1 MIRLAAAQLRH
12 RAGRALV
19 LLLGILVAATGF
31 SVLTGTAETQRLEIV
46 GAVRDNYRAQYDI
59 LVRPKG
65 SATAIERETGM
76 VRANYLSGIHGGITL
91 DQLDRIKKID
101 GIEVAAPIGMV
112 GYFTGTG
119 RVQVPVTRVLSP
131 GERTMLRVERT
142 RVADRGLT
150 EIPSSPHYQYVTR
163 RPLTFTMDEGE
174 RLDLTT
180 ENLGGGREV
189 KLGTALTWPADRKG
203 DPFDQGPTADVW
215 STRSGVGDGVPL
227 QWGKGG
233 AKRGE
238 AMVDF
243 AQDFP
248 LLLAAVDPEA
258 EAELAGLDKAVVQG
272 SYLGTGEELTQ
283 WDVPLLATSRPMLDQ
298 SEELVISRLPAKA
311 AEMVA
316 AGEPAAKV
324 RAYLDEQKGKVVQR
338 GTLRSEEFYED
349 LLDTWANQGKRL
361 DQLVYAPLTRY
372 WTAGPVEYRR
382 DAEGALA
389 PRPVTNDPKI
399 WDDPDWVSGAPIGS
413 ADTHFR
419 KLTLRPLATGMK
431 GEDGLGGPLLFK
443 LMGRFDPAKLPG
455 FSELSRVPMETYNPP
470 AVAGA
475 DTETRDLLGG
485 QDLLPNDNVAGYVQA
500 PPLLL
505 TDLGGLAKIADR
517 DRKGPL
523 AKAPLSVVRVRVA
536 GVTGPDPVSREH
548 ISEVA
553 RSIVAATGLDVDI
566 TMGASPSPVTVA
578 LPEGDYGRPA
588 LALQEGW
595 VNKGVAYRILEEA
608 DRKSVV
614 LFVLILAVCGLFV
627 LNAASAVVRT
637 RRAELGVLS
646 CLGWS
651 RRKLFGAVLG
661 EVGVVGLVAGLL
673 SAALAV
679 PLSSWFGLQVSVPRA
694 LLAVPAAVLLALAA
708 GAVPAWRAS
717 AVPPIAAVRA
727 GVRAARRARSPR
739 GVTGLALAGLA
750 RMPGRTLLGAA
761 TLTVCVFALTVL
773 LAVTYGFRGRVVGSL
788 LGDAIVVQARPADYA
803 AIAVMFALGALAVAD
818 VLYLGVRERDA
829 ELATLRATG
838 WSGRTVARLVLSEGA
853 VIGLLGGLAG
863 AGAGLA
869 AAAVLASEL
878 PRVAVEGALG
888 AAGVAVLLAVL
899 ASAVPATLAGRLP
912 LATVLARG

>member
-46 GAVRDNYRAQYDI
+46 GSVKKNYRAQYDI

-76 VRANYLSGIHGGITL
+76 VRANYLSGIHGGVTL
-91 DQLDRIKKID
+91 DQLDRIKKLD

-112 GYFTGTG
+112 GYFTGGGT
-119 RVQVPVTRVLSP
+119 VQVPVTNVLDE

-142 RVADRGLT
+142 RVADRELT
-150 EIPSSPHYQYVTR
+150 EIPSSPHYQYITR
-163 RPLTFTMDEGE
+163 RPLTFTMDEGD

-180 ENLGGGREV
+180 ENVGGGREV
-189 KLGTALTWPADRKG
+189 KLGTALTWPADRKN
-203 DPFDQGPTADVW
+203 DPFDQGPTADAW
-215 STRSGVGDGVPL
+215 STRNGKGDGAPM

-233 AKRGE
+233 PKQGQG
-238 AMVDF
+238 MIDVT
-243 AQDFP
+243 QDFP
-248 LLLAAVDPEA
+248 LLLAAVDPKA
-258 EAELAGLDKAVVQG
+258 EAALAGLDKAVVEG
-272 SYLGTGEELTQ
+272 AYLGSGAKLTK
-283 WDVPLLATSRPMLDQ
+283 WDVPLLATTRPMLDQ
-298 SEELVISRLPAKA
+298 SEEFVIRRLPAEAVK
-311 AEMVA
+311 MVA

-324 RAYLDEQKGKVVQR
+324 RAYLDTHQGSVVQKGS
-338 GTLRSEEFYED
+338 LRSEEFYED
-349 LLDTWANQGKRL
+349 LLDTWTSQGKEL
-361 DQLVYAPLTRY
+361 DQTVYAPLTRY
-372 WTAGPVEYRR
+372 WTAGPVNYRR
-382 DAEGALA
+382 DASGTLSPE
-389 PRPVTNDPKI
+389 PVRNDAKI

-413 ADTHFR
+413 ADTQFR
-419 KLTLRPLATGMK
+419 KLTLRPLATGLN

-443 LMGRFDPAKLPG
+443 LMGRFDATKLPG
-455 FSELSRVPMETYNPP
+455 FAELSKVPMETYHPP
-470 AVAGA
+470 TVTGA
-475 DTETRDLLGG
+475 DAETRDLIGG
-485 QDLLPNDNVAGYVQA
+485 RDLLPTDNVAGYLQA

-536 GVTGPDPVSREH
+536 GVTGPDPVSRER
-548 ISEVA
+548 IAEVA
-553 RSIVAATGLDVDI
+553 RQIVAATGLEVDI

-578 LPEGDYGRPA
+578 LPKGAFGRPA
-588 LALQEGW
+588 LTLQEGW
-595 VNKGVAYRILEEA
+595 VNKGVAYRILDEA

-651 RRKLFGAVLG
+651 RRKLFGVVLW
-661 EVGVVGLVAGLL
+661 EVGAVGLAAGLL
-673 SAALAV
+673 SAGLAV

-717 AVPPIAAVRA
+717 TVPPIAVVRA
-727 GVRAARRARSPR
+727 GARATRRARSPR

-750 RMPGRTLLGAA
+750 RVPGRTLLGAA
-761 TLTVCVFALTVL
+761 TLMLCVFSLSVL

-829 ELATLRATG
+829 ELAALRATG
-838 WSGRTVARLVLSEGA
+838 WPGRTVARLVLSEGA
-853 VIGLLGGLAG
+853 AIGLLGGLAG
-863 AGAGLA
+863 AAAGLA
-869 AAAVLASEL
+869 AAAALAGKL
-878 PRVAVEGALG
+878 PRVAVEGSLA
-888 AAGVAVLLAVL
+888 AAGA
-899 ASAVPATLAGRLP
+899 
-912 LATVLARG
+912 